1 MALIW
6 FLLCYGSKDRKN
18 RSLTKEDRQPE
29 QFRQRSEAKGSVAES
44 LTFEHCISQ
53 LCFFRQRTMHD
64 NTEINADGKNWLVRV
79 RARERCFF

>member
-44 LTFEHCISQ
+44 LIHGTVPANCAFLDSARCTIT
-53 LCFFRQRTMHD
+53 LKLMRT
-64 NTEINADGKNWLVRV
+64 VRIG
-79 RARERCFF
+79 